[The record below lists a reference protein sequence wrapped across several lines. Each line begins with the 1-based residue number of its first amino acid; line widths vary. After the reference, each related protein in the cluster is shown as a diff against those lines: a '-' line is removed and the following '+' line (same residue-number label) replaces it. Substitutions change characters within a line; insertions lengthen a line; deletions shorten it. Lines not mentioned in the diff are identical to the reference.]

1 MEQNGKTTRK
11 ITVEELTDRIKFHL
25 KYSLCK
31 QEREATKEHL
41 FTALALAVRD
51 FCVDGMFKTAAR
63 HQEKDTKRIYY
74 LSLEYL
80 IGRLLENNLHNFE
93 MYQLLDKVK
102 LDNPIPLKEVLDS
115 EYDPALGNGGL
126 GRLAACFM
134 DSMATLGLPG
144 YGYGIN
150 YQFGLFRQ
158 QFENGW
164 QKESADS
171 WLDRSSPWQIERGDR
186 SCTVKVNGRIEY
198 QEKNGQRV
206 PVLVG
211 ADEIIGIPYDMP
223 IVGFGGKTVNYIRLY
238 SAKASSDLDFGIFNQ
253 GNYVEAVEKKIKVET
268 ISKVL
273 YPSDSSE
280 TGRYLRLMQQYFFVS
295 CAISD
300 ILRRFFEDHQNL
312 ELLPEKAVIQLNDTH
327 PTLAIAEL
335 MRILMDE
342 HELPF
347 DKAWDIT
354 TRTMAYTNHTLL
366 PEALEKWPVS
376 FFEKI
381 LPRHLMII
389 YEINDWL
396 MKQVQTR
403 YPGDFG
409 KMSRMSLIEEGMTKK
424 VRMANLAIT
433 GSFSVN
439 GVAALH
445 TKLIETNLVPDFYQ
459 MMPEKFNNKT
469 NGITQRRWLLDCNQ
483 PLSNFISS
491 HIGDEWITDLNHLR
505 KLEAFIDD
513 ERFLQRFLE
522 IKRQN
527 KEEFQGYIAQKTGI
541 TVETDSIF
549 DVQAK
554 RIHEYKRQLLNALA
568 IVHEYLQIVQDGE
581 ELIHPKTYFF
591 AGKAAPGYEM
601 AKLIIKFINN
611 VAQTVNN
618 DPRVKGQIKVVFIP
632 DYKVSVAEKIF
643 PASEISEQIS
653 TAGFEASGTGNMKF
667 MLNGAL
673 TIGTLDGANIEIRE
687 EVGGENF
694 YLFGLNADEVAK
706 QQKEGSHKPWD
717 YYNADP
723 RVKRVMD
730 TIASNFF
737 CPDEPGIFQPIFQ
750 DIMFND
756 YYMLLADFAS
766 YIEIKLQACK
776 NYKDRLGWA
785 RKSLLNVARSGKFSS
800 DRTITQYAQDIWHV
814 SSTLEEEN

>member
-63 HQEKDTKRIYY
+63 HQKKDTKRIYY

-280 TGRYLRLMQQYFFVS
+280 TGRYLRLLQQYFFVS

>member
-1 MEQNGKTTRK
+1 MEKNSTNTRK

-31 QEREATKEHL
+31 QEKEATKEHL

-63 HQEKDTKRIYY
+63 HQKKNTKRIYY

-80 IGRLLENNLHNFE
+80 IGRLLQNNLHNFE

-186 SCTVKVNGRIEY
+186 SCTVKINGRIEY

-223 IVGFGGKTVNYIRLY
+223 IVGFGGQTVNYIRLY
-238 SAKASSDLDFGIFNQ
+238 AAKASSDLDFGIFNQ

-280 TGRYLRLMQQYFFVS
+280 TGRYLRLLQQYFFVACS
-295 CAISD
+295 ISD
-300 ILRRFFEDHQNL
+300 ILRRFFEDYQDL
-312 ELLPEKAVIQLNDTH
+312 EQLPEKAVIQLNDTH

-342 HELPF
+342 HDLPF

-424 VRMANLAIT
+424 VRMANLAIA

-445 TKLIETNLVPDFYQ
+445 TKLIETKLVPDFYQ

-469 NGITQRRWLLDCNQ
+469 NGITQRRWLLDSNQ

-491 HIGDEWITDLNHLR
+491 HIGDEWIVDLNHLR

-513 ERFLQRFLE
+513 EDFLRRFLQ
-522 IKRQN
+522 IKQQN
-527 KEEFQGYIAQKTGI
+527 KEELQSYIFKKTGI
-541 TVETDSIF
+541 TVCNDSIF

-568 IVHEYLQIVQDGE
+568 IVYEYLQIIQDGE
-581 ELIHPKTYFF
+581 DLIHPKTYFF

-618 DPRVKGQIKVVFIP
+618 DPRVKDQLKVVFIP
-632 DYKVSVAEKIF
+632 DYKVSVAEQIF

-687 EVGGENF
+687 EVGGDNF
-694 YLFGLNADEVAK
+694 YLFGLNAEEVAK

-717 YYNADP
+717 YYNADL

-766 YIEIKLQACK
+766 YIEIKRQASK

-785 RKSLLNVARSGKFSS
+785 KKSLLNVARSGKFSS
-800 DRTITQYAQDIWHV
+800 DRTITEYARDIWHV
-814 SSTLEEEN
+814 SSTLDDEN

>member
-1 MEQNGKTTRK
+1 
-11 ITVEELTDRIKFHL
+11 
-25 KYSLCK
+25 
-31 QEREATKEHL
+31 
-41 FTALALAVRD
+41 
-51 FCVDGMFKTAAR
+51 
-63 HQEKDTKRIYY
+63 
-74 LSLEYL
+74 
-80 IGRLLENNLHNFE
+80 
-93 MYQLLDKVK
+93 
-102 LDNPIPLKEVLDS
+102 
-115 EYDPALGNGGL
+115 
-126 GRLAACFM
+126 M

-280 TGRYLRLMQQYFFVS
+280 TGRYLRLLQQYFFVS

>member
-581 ELIHPKTYFF
+581 EIIHPKTYFF

-785 RKSLLNVARSGKFSS
+785 RKSLLNVTRSGKFSS

>member
-280 TGRYLRLMQQYFFVS
+280 TGRYLRLLQQYFFVS

-335 MRILMDE
+335 MRILMD
-342 HELPF
+342 L
-347 DKAWDIT
+347 
-354 TRTMAYTNHTLL
+354 
-366 PEALEKWPVS
+366 
-376 FFEKI
+376 
-381 LPRHLMII
+381 
-389 YEINDWL
+389 
-396 MKQVQTR
+396 
-403 YPGDFG
+403 
-409 KMSRMSLIEEGMTKK
+409 
-424 VRMANLAIT
+424 NL
-433 GSFSVN
+433 
-439 GVAALH
+439 
-445 TKLIETNLVPDFYQ
+445 
-459 MMPEKFNNKT
+459 
-469 NGITQRRWLLDCNQ
+469 
-483 PLSNFISS
+483 
-491 HIGDEWITDLNHLR
+491 
-505 KLEAFIDD
+505 
-513 ERFLQRFLE
+513 
-522 IKRQN
+522 
-527 KEEFQGYIAQKTGI
+527 
-541 TVETDSIF
+541 
-549 DVQAK
+549 
-554 RIHEYKRQLLNALA
+554 
-568 IVHEYLQIVQDGE
+568 
-581 ELIHPKTYFF
+581 
-591 AGKAAPGYEM
+591 
-601 AKLIIKFINN
+601 
-611 VAQTVNN
+611 
-618 DPRVKGQIKVVFIP
+618 
-632 DYKVSVAEKIF
+632 
-643 PASEISEQIS
+643 
-653 TAGFEASGTGNMKF
+653 SG
-667 MLNGAL
+667 
-673 TIGTLDGANIEIRE
+673 
-687 EVGGENF
+687 
-694 YLFGLNADEVAK
+694 
-706 QQKEGSHKPWD
+706 
-717 YYNADP
+717 
-723 RVKRVMD
+723 
-730 TIASNFF
+730 
-737 CPDEPGIFQPIFQ
+737 
-750 DIMFND
+750 
-756 YYMLLADFAS
+756 
-766 YIEIKLQACK
+766 
-776 NYKDRLGWA
+776 
-785 RKSLLNVARSGKFSS
+785 
-800 DRTITQYAQDIWHV
+800 
-814 SSTLEEEN
+814 